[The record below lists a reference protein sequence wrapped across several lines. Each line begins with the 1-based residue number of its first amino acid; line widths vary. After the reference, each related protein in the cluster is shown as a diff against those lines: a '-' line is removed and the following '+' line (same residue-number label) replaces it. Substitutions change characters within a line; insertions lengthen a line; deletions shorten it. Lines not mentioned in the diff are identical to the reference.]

1 MVEMLIVAVA
11 LLALAPS
18 RVSLQE
24 PEAGI
29 VYYGNTSF
37 SIVAPKDWVLDSAT
51 GQQLNLPV
59 VLYPKNSSW
68 VKAETAM
75 YANVAT
81 KSKIQKD
88 MAAVIQFDVTRGK
101 LHGAKPILE
110 KQNIKTKDNRPA
122 VIYRFDKATFTHKGV
137 ERVAY
142 IDLPN
147 SVAMLVMTSKSR
159 AGSDKSSSAFESLIH
174 SFHYLGVADYG
185 KTKPPK
191 SKGH

>member
-1 MVEMLIVAVA
+1 MLAAAI
-11 LLALAPS
+11 LLIALAPS
-18 RVSLQE
+18 QSSPKR

-29 VYYGNTSF
+29 VYSDKTSF

-51 GQQLNLPV
+51 AQQLNLPV
-59 VLYPKNSSW
+59 VLYPKDSSW

-88 MAAVIQFDVTRGK
+88 LAAVIRFDVTRGK
-101 LHGAKPILE
+101 LHGDKPILE
-110 KQNIKTKDNRPA
+110 EKDIKTKDNRQA
-122 VIYRFDKATFTHKGV
+122 VVYRFDRASVSHKGV

-159 AGSDKSSSAFESLIH
+159 AGSDRSNSAFESLIH
-174 SFHYLGVADYG
+174 SFSYLGATDYTNT
-185 KTKPPK
+185 KTPK